1 MKNQDS
7 KTTYRDLTIEDIKAC
22 KEFKDISDELAQQIA
37 DAIRIYTE
45 IIYSCYT
52 EGRFEEQK
60 AKVISIKQEAN
71 KKAA

>member
-1 MKNQDS
+1 MKNQES

-45 IIYSCYT
+45 IIYNCYT